1 MGRYILRRLLI
12 SIPIIFVITIIV
24 FTLVEIAPGDM
35 TDYFLSDEAVQYLTE
50 ADIQAIRVSLG
61 MDASPPVRYVRWLGR
76 VVQGDLGYSFIRN
89 ENVMELLTRRIGNS
103 IILMGTGLAIAIV
116 VGIILGVFISLRQY
130 SIWDNALTGLSFI
143 GISMPAFVAGI
154 IGLYIFAIKIP
165 IFPTGGMYSTR
176 GDRGFLDLLW
186 HLILPAIILSIMH
199 TARIMRYTRFSMLEV
214 IKQDYIV
221 TADAKGMKKKI
232 IIYRHALKNALIPV
246 ITIIGLSIPMVIVGA
261 IFLETIFNWP
271 GMGTLYHRA
280 VLSRDYPIIMGANLF
295 IAITVLISNLLVDI
309 VYAIVDP
316 RVRYE

>member
-76 VVQGDLGYSFIRN
+76 VMQGDLGYSFIRN
-89 ENVMELLTRRIGNS
+89 ENVMELLTRRITNS
-103 IILMGTGLAIAIV
+103 IILMGTGLVIAIV

-130 SIWDNALTGLSFI
+130 SIWDNTLTGLSFI

-186 HLILPAIILSIMH
+186 HLILPATILSIMH

>member
-12 SIPIIFVITIIV
+12 SIPIIFIITIIV
-24 FTLVEIAPGDM
+24 FVLVEIAPGDM
-35 TDYFLSDEAVQYLTE
+35 TDYFLSDEAVQYLSE

-76 VVQGDLGYSFIRN
+76 VMQGDLGYSFIRN
-89 ENVMELLTRRIGNS
+89 ENVMELLTRRITNS

-130 SIWDNALTGLSFI
+130 SIWDNTLTGLSFI

-165 IFPTGGMYSTR
+165 LFPTGGMYSPR
-176 GDRGFLDLLW
+176 GDRGLLDLLW
-186 HLILPAIILSIMH
+186 HLILPATILSIMH

-221 TADAKGMKKKI
+221 TADAKGMKKRI
-232 IIYRHALKNALIPV
+232 TVYRHALKNALIPV

-295 IAITVLISNLLVDI
+295 IAITVLIANLLVDI

>member
-12 SIPIIFVITIIV
+12 SIPIIFIITIIV
-24 FTLVEIAPGDM
+24 FVLVEIAPGDM
-35 TDYFLSDEAVQYLTE
+35 TDYFLSDEAIQYLTE

-61 MDASPPVRYVRWLGR
+61 MDASPPVRYIRWLGK
-76 VVQGDLGYSFIRN
+76 VMQGDLGYSFIRN
-89 ENVMELLTRRIGNS
+89 ENVMELLTRRISNS
-103 IILMGTGLAIAIV
+103 IILMGTGLAMAIV
-116 VGIILGVFISLRQY
+116 IGIILGVFISLRQY
-130 SIWDNALTGLSFI
+130 SIWDNTLTGLSFI

-186 HLILPAIILSIMH
+186 HLILPATILSIMH

-221 TADAKGMKKKI
+221 TADAKGMKKRI
-232 IIYRHALKNALIPV
+232 IVYRHALKNALIPV

-295 IAITVLISNLLVDI
+295 IAFTVLIANLLVDI